1 MKILIADDQPLDR
14 TVLKMSLE
22 KWGYEVIEAEDGT
35 QAMNL
40 LSAEDSPALAI
51 LDWMMP
57 GMTGPEICL
66 ELRYQERQRY
76 VYILLLSAKDNKEDL
91 VRGMAAG
98 ADDYISKPVD
108 LHELQVRLRAGR
120 RIIELQEEL
129 IATREELRM
138 QATRDFLTGI
148 ANRASIMDKLNG
160 EAHRSLRQGSSLA
173 VLMCDIDYFKR
184 INDTHGHPAG
194 DAVLKE
200 VAQRMRTTIRP
211 YDSVGR
217 FGGEEFLVL
226 CPGADAAG
234 GAALGERL
242 RDAIAATPVT
252 TDSGPISVSVSIGVA
267 ARVIEQ
273 TDEVNQVISA
283 ADTALY
289 SAKHN
294 GRNRVE
300 IAVPKTAA
308 V

>member
-40 LSAEDSPALAI
+40 LSGEDSPSIAI

-91 VRGMAAG
+91 VRGMTAG

-148 ANRASIMDKLNG
+148 SNRASIMDKLSG
-160 EAHRSLRQGSSLA
+160 EAHRSIRQGSPLA
-173 VLMCDIDYFKR
+173 VLMCDVDYFKR

-194 DAVLKE
+194 DAVLKD

-234 GAALGERL
+234 GAALAERL
-242 RDAIAATPVT
+242 RDAIGASPVM
-252 TDSGPISVSVSIGVA
+252 TDSGPIEVTVSIGVA
-267 ARVIEQ
+267 ARNFERS
-273 TDEVNQVISA
+273 DEVNQVISA

-289 SAKHN
+289 IAKRN

-300 IAVPKTAA
+300 IAAPAPTPV
-308 V
+308 

>member
-14 TVLKMSLE
+14 AVLRMTLE

-35 QAMNL
+35 EAMKL
-40 LSAEDSPALAI
+40 LSSDDSPGLAI

-57 GMTGPEICL
+57 GLTGPEICL
-66 ELRYQERQRY
+66 ELRYQERTRY
-76 VYILLLSAKDNKEDL
+76 VYILLLSAKDDVEDL

-120 RIIELQEEL
+120 RILELQEEL
-129 IATREELRM
+129 IATREELRI

-148 ANRASIMDKLNG
+148 SNRASIMDRLNA
-160 EAHRSLRQGSSLA
+160 EVHRSIRQGSSLA
-173 VLMCDIDYFKR
+173 MLMCDVDYFKR

-200 VAQRMRTTIRP
+200 VARRMQATIRP
-211 YDSVGR
+211 YDIVGR

-226 CPGADAAG
+226 CPGTDVTG
-234 GAALGERL
+234 GAALARRL
-242 RDAIAATPVT
+242 REAIAAAPVASERASIDVT
-252 TDSGPISVSVSIGVA
+252 ISIGVSG
-267 ARVIEQ
+267 RVFENVV
-273 TDEVNQVISA
+273 EVDQLISE
-283 ADTALY
+283 ADGALY
-289 SAKHN
+289 AAKHN

-300 IAVPKTAA
+300 IAAA
-308 V
+308 PASAV